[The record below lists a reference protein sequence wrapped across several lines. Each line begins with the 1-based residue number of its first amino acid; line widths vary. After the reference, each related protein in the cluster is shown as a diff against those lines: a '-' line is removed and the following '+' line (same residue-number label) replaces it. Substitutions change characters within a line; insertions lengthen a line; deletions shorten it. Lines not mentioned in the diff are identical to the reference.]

1 MTTHALPLAGKT
13 LEILRE
19 VSTATI
25 TTQLLKKAGMRTR
38 HVTGAMPLNH
48 AACRFV
54 GLAYTMRFVPFREDL
69 EGWNSLEDEQTAM
82 YRAIET
88 IPAGS
93 ALVVDTQGILSGGVI
108 GDILCGRILARG
120 AVALVV
126 DGAMRDTGPLRR
138 MALPVFCRAI
148 TAPPTSN
155 GLIAAGVQEVIG
167 CGGVTIF
174 PGDVV
179 VGDEDGVV
187 VIPRHLADGVAEAG
201 LEQER
206 LEAWVKRKVEAGA
219 VIPGLYPPNA
229 KTKAEYERW
238 VAAGRPGASDST

>member
-1 MTTHALPLAGKT
+1 MKVNVPPLADKT
-13 LEILRE
+13 IEMLRE

-38 HVTGAMPLNH
+38 HVTGAVPLDP
-48 AACRFV
+48 ATCRFV
-54 GLAYTMRFVPFREDL
+54 GLAYTMRFVPFREDM
-69 EGWNSLEDEQTAM
+69 EVWNSLEDEQTAM

-93 ALVVDTQGILSGGVI
+93 ALIVDTQGIISGGVI
-108 GDILCGRILARG
+108 GDILCSRILARG

-138 MALPVFCRAI
+138 MSLPVFCRAV
-148 TAPPTSN
+148 TAPPTAN
-155 GLIAAGVQEVIG
+155 GLMAAAVQEVIG
-167 CGGVTIF
+167 CGGVATF

-187 VIPRHLADGVAEAG
+187 VIPRHLADAVAEAG

-206 LEAWVKRKVEAGA
+206 LEAWVKQKIDAGA
-219 VIPGLYPPNA
+219 VVPGLYPPNA

-238 VAAGRPGASDST
+238 VAAGRPRVSDSP